1 MTTRLPRD
9 ANGDKIQTLGVKDN
23 GSHQISVSATS
34 ARNATRFDEK
44 TFVVWLYA
52 TADLFFKI
60 VDDDTAATATDH
72 FLPAGV
78 RTPMPVGRRGYI
90 AAIQSTTSGTLYI
103 SEAQ

>member
-1 MTTRLPRD
+1 MTTKLPRD

-52 TADLFFKI
+52 TADLFFSKSL
-60 VDDDTAATATDH
+60 TT
-72 FLPAGV
+72 
-78 RTPMPVGRRGYI
+78 TPPPPLRIISFRR
-90 AAIQSTTSGTLYI
+90 AFARPCL
-103 SEAQ
+103 